1 MAPAANTVK
10 TRKAPGSVN
19 LANSDSDSDGYQERL
34 MEAEAARIRL
44 RKAADERDK
53 KRKALATAYRRSLS
67 TIQDR
72 IQKSIT
78 KYQELH
84 SAMHMRRLKRLKEAV
99 DTRDEKLEAIA
110 TRLVNLQQIML
121 NHGVQL
127 RAVYKGRRADV
138 AALVPEADAQKKI
151 GVDSNKAVQPRGI
164 QQRG

>member
-1 MAPAANTVK
+1 
-10 TRKAPGSVN
+10 
-19 LANSDSDSDGYQERL
+19 
-34 MEAEAARIRL
+34 
-44 RKAADERDK
+44 
-53 KRKALATAYRRSLS
+53 
-67 TIQDR
+67 
-72 IQKSIT
+72 
-78 KYQELH
+78 
-84 SAMHMRRLKRLKEAV
+84 MHMRRLKRLKEAV